1 MFAHHGRCY
10 AGKKVVY
17 DLGTRKDVSTASK
30 QWQDT
35 LASGLISL
43 EYGPDVAE
51 TLVQNNIELKSISA
65 VIWG

>member
-1 MFAHHGRCY
+1 MFAYHGQCY

-35 LASGLISL
+35 LASGIISL

-51 TLVQNNIELKSISA
+51 TLVKNNIELNSISA